1 MSNGK
6 FWMVQASG
14 KNTYRA
20 RKRHATF
27 EIAETEAKRLSQLNP
42 GKPFFIMESV
52 GCEYTPGPPPSAQ
65 NKKKVDTKVAVS

>member
-14 KNTYRA
+14 KRSYPA
-20 RKRHATF
+20 RKRHPSF
-27 EIAETEAKRLSQLNP
+27 QVAETEAKRLAQQHP

-52 GCEYTPGPPPSAQ
+52 GAEYVPGPPPAARQ
-65 NKKKVDTKVAVS
+65 KKKLDEKAAVS